1 MAMIDHW
8 HPVLKSN
15 ELGNKPV
22 GIQLDGHAIV
32 LYRTR
37 PDTVAALADE
47 CPHRRLKLSLGEVVG
62 EKLRCRYHGWTFD
75 CQGQG
80 QSPGTPKLEA
90 CVTAYDT
97 AEAFGAI
104 WVKSKHSNP
113 EFPRIEAPGYLPI
126 CTLRHQARAP
136 LELALDNFSEIEHT
150 PTTHAVFG
158 YDLDRMA
165 EVKVRCEPTETTVRV
180 TNTGPCKPVGP
191 LLHFLIGIRKGYYF
205 NSDWTTYF
213 SPVYMEIDH
222 WWSNPVTA
230 RESKARWRVY
240 VFFTPIDATQTQIM
254 TFAYGRSDWP
264 VGPAG
269 GLRMF
274 RWLMRRHLAK
284 EIGADLDILNG
295 LANYETSLEG
305 MKLSR
310 FDRVLGLNRERI
322 ERVYRGGSAGQHT
335 STGPNQILVREQ
347 VPRESPH

>member
-22 GIQLDGHAIV
+22 GIQLGGHAVV

-47 CPHRRLKLSLGEVVG
+47 CPHRRLKLSLGQVVG
-62 EKLRCRYHGWTFD
+62 DKLRCRYHGWTFD

-80 QSPGTPKLEA
+80 ESPGTPKLEA

-113 EFPRIEAPGYLPI
+113 EFQRIEAAGYLPI
-126 CTLRHQARAP
+126 CTLRCQARAP
-136 LELALDNFSEIEHT
+136 LELALDNFSEIEHM

-180 TNTGPCKPVGP
+180 TNTGPCKPVGC
-191 LLHFLIGIRKGYYF
+191 LLHFLIGIGKGYYF

-213 SPVYMEIDH
+213 SPVYMVIDH
-222 WWSNPVTA
+222 GWSDPVTA
-230 RESKARWRVY
+230 QPCKARWRVY
-240 VFFTPIDATQTQIM
+240 VFFTPIDATQTGIM
-254 TFAYGRSDWP
+254 IIAYAKSDWP
-264 VGPAG
+264 GPAG
-269 GLRMF
+269 CIRPF
-274 RWLMRRHLAK
+274 RWLIRKHLAK
-284 EIGADLDILNG
+284 EIGADLKILNG
-295 LANYETSLEG
+295 LASYETSLEG

-310 FDRVLGLNRERI
+310 FDRALGLNRERI
-322 ERVYRGGSAGQHT
+322 ERVYRGASVGKYT
-335 STGPNQILVREQ
+335 STGANQILVQEP
-347 VPRESPH
+347 VPRGNSH